1 MDVSTWRPHGLI
13 TKIGG
18 EPLYLAA
25 QVTVGSNGEI
35 IDPKKHETIEL
46 FAWLFNKVLFRG
58 DEWLFSSQQP
68 YEISVPKACGRVLE
82 QLTEDRTWKVFCFV
96 EWARPNQRDRLVQG
110 LEDQVFSSCQDLLK
124 ANDLTSVF
132 ACTLI
137 GASIRCW
144 TVTSEE
150 MVGLW
155 NERNRGSVDYYLDIG
170 LDQNVTQLEMAFSRI
185 KSACTATAPAYVG

>member
-1 MDVSTWRPHGLI
+1 MDVSTWRPHGFI

-35 IDPKKHETIEL
+35 IDPKNHETIEL

-96 EWARPNQRDRLVQG
+96 EWARPNQRDRLVQD